1 MASVYDYTFY
11 NLSGLEDDKCYLTER
26 EQQNSK
32 FSTYS
37 TTNYFSNYC
46 GLKQPIELATSQPNV
61 FIKGGYGNSG
71 AGGCN
76 IDTDSNMKIGTI
88 QTNPKCRI
96 SLQTR
101 QFVTVPYLGRG
112 ILNSYLESKLQQGD
126 YATNKKSCSTVTETS
141 YIPYKNYPLLPELSA
156 TIQNPV
162 NLVESTAS
170 EGWQRG
176 GIPTRELIRD
186 SDYLKKYNN

>member
-11 NLSGLEDDKCYLTER
+11 NLTGVEDDKCYLTER
-26 EQQNSK
+26 EQQNGK
-32 FSTYS
+32 FSSYQ
-37 TTNYFSNYC
+37 TTNFFVNNC
-46 GLKQPIELATSQPNV
+46 GLQQPLQFATSQPNIFV
-61 FIKGGYGNSG
+61 NGGYGNSG

-76 IDTDSNMKIGTI
+76 IDSDSKLKIGTI

-101 QFVTVPYLGRG
+101 QFVTVPYLGKG
-112 ILNSYLESKLQQGD
+112 IYKPFLESKIQQGD
-126 YATNKKSCSTVTETS
+126 YVTNKKSCSTVTENS
-141 YIPYKNYPLLPELSA
+141 FIPYKNYPLIPELSS
-156 TIQNPV
+156 TIQNPQ
-162 NLVESTAS
+162 NLIENSAS

-186 SDYLKKYNN
+186 SDYLRKYN